1 MNPRPSVLVI
11 VVTYNGALW
20 IRQCLE
26 SLRSSAYPCRPIVVD
41 NASSDGTQRIV
52 QEEFPEALLLEEKKN
67 HGFGIANN
75 IGIAKALDLAAD
87 YVFLLNQDAYV
98 LNDTIG
104 KLVDALA
111 SNEDYLL
118 ATPLHCSP
126 DTSHVD
132 PTTQTWYLQKYC
144 PDFISDAC
152 LGQTKD
158 FYPIKGVNAAAWL
171 ISREAI
177 LKVGGFDPLFF
188 MYGEDDDLINRY
200 AYHGLQFLLV
210 TKSLIVHLRKKSPPT
225 KITWLQSVKKSG
237 VRIRSNLLSNMKSP
251 SNNSAALNI
260 LILICNGTLK
270 PTIDFLVDRNIST
283 LFSHYYAFFST
294 LKCFR
299 IASKNSE
306 ACKTEGPHFISQ

>member
-1 MNPRPSVLVI
+1 MSSMPSVFVI

-26 SLRSSAYPCRPIVVD
+26 SLRSSTYPCTPVVVD
-41 NASSDGTQRIV
+41 NASSDGTQQIV
-52 QEEFPEALLLEEKKN
+52 REEFPEALLLEERKN
-67 HGFGIANN
+67 HGFGISNN

-98 LNDTIG
+98 LADTIE
-104 KLVDALA
+104 KLIDGLKI
-111 SNEDYLL
+111 NTDYLL

-132 PTTQTWYLQKYC
+132 PTTQTVYLQRYC

-158 FYPIKGVNAAAWL
+158 FYPIKGINAAAWL
-171 ISREAI
+171 VSREAI
-177 LKVGGFDPLFF
+177 LKTGGFDPIFF

-200 AYHGLQFLLV
+200 TYHGLNFLLV
-210 TKSLIVHLRKKSPPT
+210 TRSLIVHLREKSPPT

-237 VRIRSNLLSNMKSP
+237 IRIKSNLLFNAKDP
-251 SNNSAALNI
+251 NI
-260 LILICNGTLK
+260 RSTPLKLIILVCNGVLR
-270 PTIDFLVDRNIST
+270 PTVDFIIERNIAT
-283 LFSHYYAFFST
+283 LFAHYYAFFST

-299 IASKNSE
+299 FASKHSE
-306 ACKTEGPHFISQ
+306 KCKTEGPHFISQ